1 MEFQLDSPLTSKA
14 IELFGDNIE
23 AGPAQAYF
31 SPMNMALQWIEA
43 SVIFPLKTRTPSSFN
58 IRI

>member
-1 MEFQLDSPLTSKA
+1 MEFQLDSTLSGKA
-14 IELFGDNIE
+14 IECFGDSIE

-43 SVIFPLKTRTPSSFN
+43 SVIFPWKRQRPSIQN
-58 IRI
+58 ITT

>member
-1 MEFQLDSPLTSKA
+1 MEFQLDSTLSGKA

-43 SVIFPLKTRTPSSFN
+43 SVIFPWKLQPPSIHS
-58 IRI
+58 ITI